1 MQIKLDENMP
11 GSAARVLKAAG
22 HDVDSAYEEGLAGKN
37 DEVLFR
43 AVRENRRVLITLDRD
58 FSDVRTYPPEESP
71 GVIVL
76 RPRNQEIDSVIPL
89 VSRLALILANESPL
103 HSLWIVSDDRIRI
116 RR

>member
-1 MQIKLDENMP
+1 MHIKLDENMP
-11 GSAARVLKAAG
+11 GSAARVLRAAG
-22 HDVDSAYEEGLAGKN
+22 HDVDSVHEEGLAGKN

-43 AVRENRRVLITLDRD
+43 AVQENRRVLITLDRD
-58 FSDVRTYPPEESP
+58 FSDIRTYPPEKSW

-76 RPRNQEIDSVIPL
+76 RPRDQKIDSVIPL
-89 VSRLALILANESPL
+89 VSRLALILTNESPT